1 MKTICADR
9 PFAPCIVIQPHG
21 VGRELLDGEVVAEPS
36 VDGREDSGSL
46 LVLLRTSCESR
57 SSERLSLLTDPDI
70 RVTVDNANMQ
80 TTRPYMKQARAVREG
95 RTGAALLDAAE
106 RLFFERGWDAT
117 SLEAVAAEA
126 GVTKQ
131 TLLRHF
137 GSKAGLLEHA
147 FARAFENVRDQR
159 WDVPGDD
166 VEHAVDNLLDH
177 YEAVGDRA
185 LKIDAMAG
193 VDAVA
198 PWVQRAREMHHE
210 WVAHAFGA
218 FLRPLRGRDL
228 ERRRAGLIAVCD
240 VHTWRLLRH
249 QLGLGRAEARATL
262 VMAIRGLLE
271 VDR

>member
-1 MKTICADR
+1 MR
-9 PFAPCIVIQPHG
+9 
-21 VGRELLDGEVVAEPS
+21 
-36 VDGREDSGSL
+36 
-46 LVLLRTSCESR
+46 
-57 SSERLSLLTDPDI
+57 
-70 RVTVDNANMQ
+70 
-80 TTRPYMKQARAVREG
+80 TTRQYTKHARAVRED
-95 RTGAALLDAAE
+95 RTRSALLDAAE

-117 SLEAVAAEA
+117 SLEAVAGEA

-137 GSKAGLLEHA
+137 GSKTGLLEHA
-147 FARAFENVRDQR
+147 FVRAFENVRHQR
-159 WDVPGDD
+159 WDVPGND
-166 VEHAVDNLLDH
+166 VERAVDNLLDH

-198 PWVQRAREMHHE
+198 EWVQRSRELHYE

-240 VHTWRLLRH
+240 VHTWRLLRQ
-249 QLGLGRAEARATL
+249 QLGLSRAEVRATL
-262 VMAIRGLLE
+262 VTAIRGLLE